1 MCTLH
6 VSHSPL
12 TGFLP
17 SWGAAPVMPRW
28 PNRVSKQ
35 EDLYTR
41 EKRSCTQRIRS
52 RSRAKRQVEPVPFR
66 SVPRAKVWEADALQ
80 RDLPRRT
87 PLEGTEFLA
96 KPKDHLRWLSKDLA
110 AVAPERWF
118 ARLVVPTKHEAKVWP
133 MQEDDLAKR
142 CLFNGYQGSVYDV
155 ESKGKDGRWRKAV
168 MKLPPESK
176 LGLKDAI
183 AYNWP
188 SPDKTM
194 AADDQLWLC
203 APCVD
208 DKPYFFLC
216 NRSLGAQVMEIRGNG
231 IAASLRM
238 SEFNGSDNQKWTVD
252 EDSRLASKLD
262 CGCSAEKVKFCV
274 DVVGAQDANSASVC
288 AYAAN
293 GGCNQQW
300 QLEVVDKDA
309 SIRLVRIVS
318 KMAGKRLLTVE
329 NGDQMR
335 KDMILEICYLSL
347 WSGELGLVQLQKVVW
362 NHGVPEAII
371 EERLG
376 KQLGKGTGS
385 DDKACVLQ
393 DIRAGTA
400 FYSPAMAARSL
411 LAVAQVLR
419 RIHHDGFVYNDLH
432 DGNILRRIDIDSYK
446 VIDLGSVTRADRW
459 QKDLGPNYDGRWSR
473 NRDWRA
479 FALAFLELILG
490 RQLDMWRLVGTN
502 NSITSP
508 AKDAATGVGLEC
520 HWSSPFTEEK
530 LPEDVEAM
538 LMEQSWIAWAPGM
551 RPLLQSLF
559 AYRVDDNDVCWKL
572 WRLSGT

>member
-80 RDLPRRT
+80 RDFPRRT

-194 AADDQLWLC
+194 AADDQSPSVDLDFKKVSRC
-203 APCVD
+203 PCI
-208 DKPYFFLC
+208 
-216 NRSLGAQVMEIRGNG
+216 SL
-231 IAASLRM
+231 M
-238 SEFNGSDNQKWTVD
+238 SH
-252 EDSRLASKLD
+252 
-262 CGCSAEKVKFCV
+262 CGT
-274 DVVGAQDANSASVC
+274 
-288 AYAAN
+288 
-293 GGCNQQW
+293 
-300 QLEVVDKDA
+300 
-309 SIRLVRIVS
+309 IRL
-318 KMAGKRLLTVE
+318 RLLVVF
-329 NGDQMR
+329 GD
-335 KDMILEICYLSL
+335 
-347 WSGELGLVQLQKVVW
+347 
-362 NHGVPEAII
+362 
-371 EERLG
+371 
-376 KQLGKGTGS
+376 
-385 DDKACVLQ
+385 
-393 DIRAGTA
+393 
-400 FYSPAMAARSL
+400 AMQS
-411 LAVAQVLR
+411 Q
-419 RIHHDGFVYNDLH
+419 
-432 DGNILRRIDIDSYK
+432 
-446 VIDLGSVTRADRW
+446 
-459 QKDLGPNYDGRWSR
+459 
-473 NRDWRA
+473 
-479 FALAFLELILG
+479 ALAMRAMCG
-490 RQLDMWRLVGTN
+490 RQALL
-502 NSITSP
+502 
-508 AKDAATGVGLEC
+508 
-520 HWSSPFTEEK
+520 
-530 LPEDVEAM
+530 LP
-538 LMEQSWIAWAPGM
+538 L
-551 RPLLQSLF
+551 
-559 AYRVDDNDVCWKL
+559 
-572 WRLSGT
+572 